1 MTAKENIRRNNNGG
15 HSKSTQ
21 EFPGSLAFAL
31 TMTDRNDGTTTPAT
45 ASSRSILA
53 KVGVQFGVFLQQ
65 YPKPV

>member
-1 MTAKENIRRNNNGG
+1 MTAKENKGGNNNGG
-15 HSKSTQ
+15 HSISTQ

-31 TMTDRNDGTTTPAT
+31 AVTDRNDGTTTP